1 MKKAQHLRV
10 GPFTTVRW
18 KEASDLKA
26 WWTLE
31 TARQLEGSTSF
42 APQEQQ
48 GQPANKPAVLF
59 LLEPLS
65 SRQLSWL
72 LAF

>member
-31 TARQLEGSTSF
+31 TAKQLEGSTSF

-48 GQPANKPAVLF
+48 GQPAY
-59 LLEPLS
+59 
-65 SRQLSWL
+65 
-72 LAF
+72 

>member
-1 MKKAQHLRV
+1 MAEALEVALVESVGVRPCWTHMKKAQHLRV

-18 KEASDLKA
+18 KEASNLKA

-48 GQPANKPAVLF
+48 GQPAY
-59 LLEPLS
+59 
-65 SRQLSWL
+65 
-72 LAF
+72 

>member
-10 GPFTTVRW
+10 GLFTTQGW
-18 KEASDLKA
+18 KEASNLRA

-42 APQEQQ
+42 EPQAQQ
-48 GQPANKPAVLF
+48 GQPAF
-59 LLEPLS
+59 
-65 SRQLSWL
+65 
-72 LAF
+72 